1 MFDCLNIFIVITCS
15 FAATL
20 FFALIMK
27 CTRKTI
33 FYSAIT
39 GAIAYLVYY
48 IIASKGY
55 NTSAFFLGTFVAT
68 IICELLA
75 RKFYK
80 PATIFI
86 FPAIITIVPGLGLY
100 ETMSYLVN
108 SDISTGSLIGAKTIL
123 YIIIMAI
130 SMSVASVLFL
140 IFKDKNKRVLKKNDD
155 PLSSSNKEV
164 LYLIGMAGRIILENG
179 GETYRAEDICK
190 YICYAYGIEHVESIA
205 LPIGIF
211 ITVGDIDSGETTLIK
226 RIKKRSI
233 NLDKLDKLNNLS
245 RKISSGNMEIKDAI
259 KEIKEIDKTSND
271 GKYKWLKF
279 SYEGLSAGFF
289 SLLFFGGFY
298 EFICAFIAG
307 LLVTL
312 VTEKMIKIESHP
324 FFLALIGGI
333 IISSVA
339 FLFQLMPIEID
350 SKIAIISGMMPLL
363 PGLAMTNAIQDAM
376 RGDLVSGLARGAE
389 AIIIAT
395 SLAIG
400 VGMILSISSYF
411 NMMIL

>member
-1 MFDCLNIFIVITCS
+1 MFDFTSIFIVILCS

-27 CTRKTI
+27 CTKKTI
-33 FYSAIT
+33 FYSAFT
-39 GAIAYLVYY
+39 GSLAYLVYY
-48 IIASKGY
+48 ILSSKGY
-55 NTSAFFLGTFVAT
+55 NNSAFFIGTFLAT

-75 RKFYK
+75 RKFHK

-108 SDISTGSLIGAKTIL
+108 SDIANGSLIGAKTIF

-130 SMSVASVLFL
+130 AMSIASVIFL
-140 IFKDKNKRVLKKNDD
+140 IFKDKNKRALVKNDS
-155 PLSSSNKEV
+155 PLSASTSKI
-164 LYLIGMAGRIILENG
+164 LYLVGLAGRIMLENG

-190 YICYAYGIEHVESIA
+190 YICYAYGIDDVESIA

-211 ITVGDIDSGETTLIK
+211 ISVGDEKSGETTLIK

-245 RKISSGNMEIKDAI
+245 RKISSGNINIEDAI
-259 KEIKEIDKTSND
+259 IELKEIDKPLVY
-271 GKYKWLKF
+271 KKHKWLKF

-289 SLLFFGGFY
+289 SLLFFGGFF

-312 VTEKMIKIESHP
+312 VTEKLVKIESHP
-324 FFLALIGGI
+324 FFVALIGGV

-339 FLFQLMPIEID
+339 FIFQLMPINID

-411 NMMIL
+411 NMMML